1 MELYS
6 NNNITVK
13 DNVPDLYIL
22 SCGVEENI
30 KTIELSEK
38 LRKSGYIIEKD
49 VFERSFKSQM
59 KYANKL
65 NCKNLIVIGE
75 DEIKTNKAKIKN
87 METGE
92 EKEIELNIETIKQC
106 L

>member
-1 MELYS
+1 
-6 NNNITVK
+6 
-13 DNVPDLYIL
+13 
-22 SCGVEENI
+22 
-30 KTIELSEK
+30 
-38 LRKSGYIIEKD
+38 
-49 VFERSFKSQM
+49 M